1 MNENMI
7 RKAALFMLVF
17 MIAGIPFSFGEAYA
31 AAGEKAVDDTYEID
45 LIQKTPHSTMMN
57 LIGRRHWAN
66 MPTLPATPRS
76 STD

>member
-45 LIQKTPHSTMMN
+45 FEK
-57 LIGRRHWAN
+57 
-66 MPTLPATPRS
+66 
-76 STD
+76 